1 MNEVVARVNG
11 AVSIVNAIAIGK
23 GSTLGID
30 TFVETRL
37 EKREGNGIHITSE
50 NKTISSRLINMVIE
64 NMIPKKMLEKT
75 RLDLDFRSNI
85 PTGYGLKSSSAI
97 SSAVVLSCAKAFDID
112 MSDEQVLKLGAK
124 TSIQTKVSI
133 TGAYDDACACYF
145 GGFNVTNNLKR
156 KLILHNN
163 APVDLQAVIFIPRS
177 RKRGNLKKLKNLRSA
192 FEKAWNLA
200 SNTDYWNA
208 TVLNG
213 IATSA
218 ILNSNPQ
225 IIGNLVKSGAFGAT
239 ISGNGP
245 SIAAITKKKYV
256 TKIKKQFLS
265 LDGTTIIAN
274 INNKKAQVHEMWN

>member
-1 MNEVVARVNG
+1 MCIRD
-11 AVSIVNAIAIGK
+11 S
-23 GSTLGID
+23 
-30 TFVETRL
+30 
-37 EKREGNGIHITSE
+37 
-50 NKTISSRLINMVIE
+50 
-64 NMIPKKMLEKT
+64 
-75 RLDLDFRSNI
+75 
-85 PTGYGLKSSSAI
+85 
-97 SSAVVLSCAKAFDID
+97 
-112 MSDEQVLKLGAK
+112 
-124 TSIQTKVSI
+124 
-133 TGAYDDACACYF
+133 
-145 GGFNVTNNLKR
+145 
-156 KLILHNN
+156 
-163 APVDLQAVIFIPRS
+163 LQAVIFIPKS

-192 FEKAWNLA
+192 FEKAWSLA

-274 INNKKAQVHEMWN
+274 INNKKAQVHEM

>member
-145 GGFNVTNNLKR
+145 GGFNVTDNLKM
-156 KLILHNN
+156 KLVHREI
-163 APVDLQAVIFIPRS
+163 APKDLQVIIFLPKS
-177 RKRGNLKKLKNLRSA
+177 RKRGNLKKLKEFKNA
-192 FEKAWNLA
+192 FERSWELA
-200 SNTDYWNA
+200 KKSDYW
-208 TVLNG
+208 
-213 IATSA
+213 
-218 ILNSNPQ
+218 
-225 IIGNLVKSGAFGAT
+225 FR
-239 ISGNGP
+239 IS
-245 SIAAITKKKYV
+245 
-256 TKIKKQFLS
+256 
-265 LDGTTIIAN
+265 
-274 INNKKAQVHEMWN
+274 NNKFCPPFPDCVEEKNLIQDSSDCYEKK